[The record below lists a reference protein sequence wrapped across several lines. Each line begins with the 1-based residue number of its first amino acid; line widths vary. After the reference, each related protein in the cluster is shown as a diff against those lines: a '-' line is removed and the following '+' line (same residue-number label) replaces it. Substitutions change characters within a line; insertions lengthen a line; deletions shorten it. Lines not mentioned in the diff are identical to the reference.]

1 MPRRDRLP
9 TEPLRL
15 HARDEGAGS
24 SSLGLMSVFACSDL
38 LSACS
43 TADDAAPGVTYDE
56 YMVSRPD
63 ATGYPPDHIAGFGP
77 EDDETE
83 LAALQ
88 AQVRSLKQQLS
99 AKDSQLDRARR
110 SPRPVELGRDDG
122 FDREKKRELA
132 YVRVGCEFTLPPR
145 EGEISPCATRTA
157 FVDTGD
163 DWADD
168 ELASPTTAEG
178 QVVVVDGRTY
188 ADA

>member
-9 TEPLRL
+9 SERL
-15 HARDEGAGS
+15 VLHPRDDGAS
-24 SSLGLMSVFACSDL
+24 SSLGLMSLFACSDL
-38 LSACS
+38 LYACS
-43 TADDAAPGVTYDE
+43 NADDVPGVTYEE
-56 YMVSRPD
+56 YMKTAPD
-63 ATGYPPDHIAGFGP
+63 ATGYPPDRPGAAAARP

-88 AQVRSLKQQLS
+88 AQVRTLKQQLS

-145 EGEISPCATRTA
+145 EGEISPCAARTA

-168 ELASPTTAEG
+168 DLATPRTDEG
-178 QVVVVDGRTY
+178 LLDGRKIY